1 MAFNNSLAKVD
12 CLKHPGALQVTTSCY
27 MWGGD
32 CSHGWKIL
40 ATQPE
45 ALTQKGEKQAP
56 VTLKK
61 KNSGKRRRD
70 TGRGGG
76 KEGGTA
82 SVNSLH
88 IQENANA
95 QENMD

>member
-1 MAFNNSLAKVD
+1 
-12 CLKHPGALQVTTSCY
+12 

-61 KNSGKRRRD
+61 KQWKEKEGHRE
-70 TGRGGG
+70 GGGG

>member
-61 KNSGKRRRD
+61 KTVER
-70 TGRGGG
+70 
-76 KEGGTA
+76 EGGTQGGGGGGGRGD
-82 SVNSLH
+82 SLC
-88 IQENANA
+88 E
-95 QENMD
+95 